1 MWLIFG
7 MIAVLFAFLKWREA
21 SKKRELYR
29 WASLSFTS
37 LTLCAFY
44 SDGAA
49 RVIRE
54 DWGGLMDTMPTLS
67 RTLWICALASIF
79 LNGFDLFK
87 VKSRK

>member
-7 MIAVLFAFLKWREA
+7 IGAIVFALLKCRELG
-21 SKKRELYR
+21 KKRELYR
-29 WASLSFTS
+29 WASLSFTA

-67 RTLWICALASIF
+67 RVLWICALASIF

-87 VKSRK
+87 KIQ

>member
-21 SKKRELYR
+21 GKKRELYR

-49 RVIRE
+49 RVLRE

-67 RTLWICALASIF
+67 HPLWICALASIF
-79 LNGFDLFK
+79 LNGFDLFSK
-87 VKSRK
+87 GFRK